1 VPSSKFAVTILLTDR
16 RLTIAPK
23 GNFDDGDSCGVLG
36 SEIFELQPTHFAA
49 LDPLPLRSV
58 DELRLSV
65 RSLKIL
71 KAENICY
78 IGDLVRRTETELLTA
93 PNLGQAQAYPSVPS

>member
-1 VPSSKFAVTILLTDR
+1 MHLRAISTTEIPAAYLVARSS
-16 RLTIAPK
+16 
-23 GNFDDGDSCGVLG
+23 SCSG

-93 PNLGQAQAYPSVPS
+93 PNLCQAQAYPSVPS